1 FATFGVRLI
10 GPRPQNL
17 TARGATVGNASGRAI
32 QLSWSPYSCS
42 PVGGSDQAPAQMIIY
57 RKEGCDNRPT
67 PPCFTG
73 ILPGYTRIGNVPL
86 TTSTF
91 TDTTGL
97 RRGVSYS
104 YRIVAQYP
112 LPVGGQSVQS
122 QEVCLALP
130 LLAPVLTNVTVD
142 STGPAT
148 GLGRGVITVRW
159 TRPLG
164 LNPAD
169 GGGPFQY
176 RLFRSLGLTG
186 TTFTQITA
194 ITTSLQAV
202 ADTVFVDRG
211 LDTQGQGYT
220 YRLEFYV
227 TNASGQ
233 LVRQD
238 A

>member
-32 QLSWSPYSCS
+32 QLNWSPYNCS
-42 PVGGSDQAPAQMIIY
+42 PVGGSDQAPAQMQIF
-57 RKEGCDNRPT
+57 RKEGCGGT
-67 PPCFTG
+67 IPPCTTG
-73 ILPGYTRIGNVPL
+73 APAGYTRIGLVPL
-86 TTSTF
+86 GTSTF

-112 LPVGGQSVQS
+112 LPVGGESVAS
-122 QEVCLALP
+122 TEICLALP

-148 GLGRGVITVRW
+148 GVGRGVITVRW

-176 RLFRSLGLTG
+176 RLFRSPGLTG

-202 ADTVFVDRG
+202 ADTVFADRG